1 MLTQVEVVRGV
12 VPLAPDYVEL
22 RWLGE
27 LPPSLLEMGPVTEGQ
42 KLNESRA
49 DTKCVTTKGTTL
61 YG

>member
-22 RWLGE
+22 MWLGE

-42 KLNESRA
+42 KFE
-49 DTKCVTTKGTTL
+49 
-61 YG
+61 